1 MSYIQETFI
10 FVLMKILSNTFLFK
24 RITILVSFV
33 IVTLILWNTF
43 TIFQKFKYEERIRME
58 ILGEAQKELS
68 NANLN
73 SNIALPDKIITTN
86 KSIPLILVDDKGEII
101 YANNLDS
108 IKSLNPKYLQKQ
120 LAIMKVQNQ
129 PIEIIYNAVT
139 TCLSYESLMGSN

>member
-1 MSYIQETFI
+1 
-10 FVLMKILSNTFLFK
+10 
-24 RITILVSFV
+24 
-33 IVTLILWNTF
+33 
-43 TIFQKFKYEERIRME
+43 ME

-86 KSIPLILVDDKGEII
+86 KSIPLILVDDKGQII

-108 IKSLNPKYLQKQ
+108 IKSLNPRYLQKQ

-129 PIEIIYNAVT
+129 PIEIIYNGKKQT
-139 TCLSYESLMGSN
+139 IYLLQKF